1 MSAKRTRSSTQTS
14 EQKQGEE
21 VMKKA
26 RIVSKVLGE
35 VAESITLPSPEQRV
49 FDGVS
54 CPLVLKC
61 SKDDL
66 KLADCVSWIEENQKE
81 LEALLAEHGTVLFRG
96 FPLDSAE
103 DLDMFVK
110 AFKGW
115 KDLSYTDS
123 LSFAVRTH
131 LTGRVCTTND
141 GKNGGLVFH
150 HEQAQT
156 PKWPSKVFFYCQNP
170 ASEGGGTG
178 VCPSDIVLKKLEE
191 KYPTFVKDCE
201 NKGVK
206 YTAYLNPEPDPTK
219 GVGRGWKSFFQ
230 RETKAEVE
238 DRMKSLGYTWEWM
251 ADALLKCTSPKLS
264 AVCVAPG
271 TKKRVFFNQIVAQ
284 IANAKEWSSR
294 LGKEVK
300 DSKDIDLD
308 RFMTF
313 GDGSS
318 MPVEVLVD
326 AHKISD
332 EAAVEVEWQKGDV
345 ALLDNMQVM
354 HARRMY
360 EGPRKVYA
368 SLVD

>member
-1 MSAKRTRSSTQTS
+1 MSTKRASESKDTQ
-14 EQKQGEE
+14 
-21 VMKKA
+21 VKKF
-26 RIVSKVLGE
+26 KVLSSG
-35 VAESITLPSPEQRV
+35 VSDFATSGDLPSPEQRV

-61 SKDDL
+61 NKTESKIEDVSEWVTKNQKDL
-66 KLADCVSWIEENQKE
+66 EQCLAD
-81 LEALLAEHGTVLFRG
+81 HGAVLFRG
-96 FPLDSAE
+96 FPLSSPE
-103 DLDMFVK
+103 DLDMFIK

-115 KDLSYTDS
+115 KDLSYEDS

-141 GKNGGLVFH
+141 GKNGGLNFH

-178 VCPSDIVLKKLEE
+178 VCPSDVLLKKLEE
-191 KYPTFVKDCE
+191 KFPQFVKDCE
-201 NKGVK
+201 EKGVK
-206 YTAYLNPEPDPTK
+206 YTAYLNPDPDPTK

-230 RETKAEVE
+230 RESKEEVE
-238 DRMKSLGYTWEWM
+238 SRMKSLNYTWEWM
-251 ADALLKCTSPKLS
+251 ENDLLKCTSPLLS
-264 AVCVAPG
+264 AVSVAPG
-271 TKKRVFFNQIVAQ
+271 TKKRVFFNQIIAQ
-284 IANAKEWSSR
+284 VANAKEWSSR
-294 LGKEVK
+294 VGEETK
-300 DSKDIDLD
+300 DATKIDLD

-318 MPVEVLVD
+318 MPVDVLIEG
-326 AHKISD
+326 HNISNQC
-332 EAAVEVEWQKGDV
+332 AVELEWQKGDV
-345 ALLDNMQVM
+345 ALLDNYQVM
-354 HARRMY
+354 HARRLF

>member
-1 MSAKRTRSSTQTS
+1 MATKRASEHKDEEANKKPRTISSGLAKMATS
-14 EQKQGEE
+14 NN
-21 VMKKA
+21 
-26 RIVSKVLGE
+26 L
-35 VAESITLPSPEQRV
+35 ESPQQRV

-54 CPLVLKC
+54 CPLVLLCNQDKAQI
-61 SKDDL
+61 
-66 KLADCVSWIEENQKE
+66 ADVTQWVKENQKD
-81 LEALLAEHGTVLFRG
+81 LEQCLADHGAVLFRG
-96 FPLDSAE
+96 FPLSSPE
-103 DLDMFVK
+103 DLDAFVK
-110 AFKGW
+110 AFIGW
-115 KDLSYTDS
+115 KDLSYEDS

-170 ASEGGGTG
+170 ADKGGGTG
-178 VCPSDIVLKKLEE
+178 VCPSDILLKKLEE
-191 KYPTFVKDCE
+191 KYPEFIKDCE
-201 NKGVK
+201 EKGVK

-230 RETKAEVE
+230 REKKEEVE
-238 DRMKSLGYTWEWM
+238 KRMTELKYTWEWM
-251 ADALLKCTSPKLS
+251 ENDLLKCTSPRLS

-284 IANAKEWSSR
+284 LANAKEWSSR
-294 LGKEVK
+294 VGAETM

-318 MPVEVLVD
+318 MPVDVLID

-332 EAAVEVEWQKGDV
+332 ECAVEVEWMKGDV
-345 ALLDNMQVM
+345 CLLDNWQVM
-354 HARRMY
+354 HARRLF